1 MRRTI
6 HERLSRLFVGAAIGI
21 VTVGGC
27 AAMKSPEVW
36 SLQTASEI
44 PAAAGNVKVKAE
56 KGGNTKVEVAVE
68 HLAPATVA
76 FGSPTYVV
84 WIVPQTGSAGE
95 PDIAGQ
101 AQNMGQLSVGGD
113 LKGSFKTT
121 TAFKT
126 FEVIVTAEATPN
138 VTTPGSNR
146 VMTSAVI
153 HLPT

>member
-6 HERLSRLFVGAAIGI
+6 HERLSRVFVGAASGI

-76 FGSPTYVV
+76 FGAPNYVV
-84 WIVPQTGSAGE
+84 WIVPETGAAGE
-95 PDIAGQ
+95 PDIA
-101 AQNMGQLSVGGD
+101 AKPQNVGLLSVGSD
-113 LKGSFKTT
+113 LKGKFNTT
-121 TAFKT
+121 TPFKA

>member
-44 PAAAGNVKVKAE
+44 PAAAGNVKVKTE

-68 HLAPATVA
+68 HLAPAPVA
-76 FGSPTYVV
+76 FGSPNYVV
-84 WIVPQTGSAGE
+84 WIVPETGAAGE
-95 PDIAGQ
+95 PNIAAQ
-101 AQNMGQLSVGGD
+101 AQNVGLLSVGND

-121 TAFKT
+121 TSFKT
-126 FEVIVTAEATPN
+126 FEVIVTAEAAPN